1 MSGKKKFQTRVESW
15 TYLVDFW
22 SEPRSSS
29 ETRSARAKTDRQ
41 RSMSVRTTT
50 HVGVSWGLERARSRR
65 TFITAGA
72 QCGRLAQR
80 QIWDCLGPKGS
91 LESSLHSSRG
101 MTAVSYTHLTLP
113 TKRIV

>member
-50 HVGVSWGLERARSRR
+50 HAGISWEAERARSRR
-65 TFITAGA
+65 TFITAGS

-80 QIWDCLGPKGS
+80 QIWDCLGRRVPRI
-91 LESSLHSSRG
+91 LAALVARDDR
-101 MTAVSYTHLTLP
+101 LTILNAKL
-113 TKRIV
+113 TTGH